1 MKKHIKIHIHNE
13 NNTSI
18 ISSLITII
26 GANNSGNELFSI
38 NDVIT
43 VIKFKKIEYRYSLSD
58 LNFELLDNKILLST
72 VVNKETV
79 YFCTLEWVEIHE
91 LNVSPLPGDDFANSL
106 TPKEREDI
114 NKFIDNHLELLDKEQ
129 QEQAL
134 RECKSI
140 LDESSNNRTL
150 EGDGDE

>member
-1 MKKHIKIHIHNE
+1 MKQHIKIHIHNE

-58 LNFELLDNKILLST
+58 LNFETLDNKILLST
-72 VVNKETV
+72 VINKEPI

-91 LNVSPLPGDDFANSL
+91 LNVSHLPGDDFANNL

-114 NKFIDNHLELLDKEQ
+114 NKFIDNHLELLDKAQ

-140 LDESSNNRTL
+140 LDESSNNTTL